1 MKDFIAVS
9 LALTAAAGVSRSDVF
24 GALKASNNDPE
35 ALATNLLQYGE
46 ASDPRDAGDCANMTG
61 YEHCTKC
68 AMPSIQ
74 NLVTSLVA
82 VKTEIWTDQ
91 KTIADQAVNVC
102 NDANPAGRYGGND
115 KCCAAATTA
124 SKYVPAGF
132 AGCTAETFSLESTTP
147 VAVSTGTVGEADA
160 SSNLKY
166 NRDHGFY
173 FEGSGTVQP
182 SSVIQD
188 CCSSTSTCHANE
200 KTLHATAAAAIA
212 DLNTAKEAIEAAT
225 ASNQATEM
233 QIELQKAKLD
243 RTNAGIRKI
252 CLAADHVDAVFTP
265 STTETSTTPVE
276 GDTTEQIA
284 AKCPG
289 DCQVKTI
296 VDRQAARKVKI
307 SAHKAATEK
316 TREVIK
322 KVIKWLDAD
331 NNGDGD
337 ANIFDSHDNVR
348 ADGGKL
354 GNGVKNADGFD
365 SSLALLESATAQTT
379 NADALASLKQATS
392 LLQGAGRDGG
402 TGTNGISKVIELLKQ
417 ILVDF
422 TNQINQLDTYNTQ
435 MDTEEA
441 TELSNLRGQIVNL
454 EAERTAH
461 LQGTQP
467 PEFRI
472 CVCHYDLHPA
482 CSRRLEDGGVGCRVQ
497 AEGGQRREVQK
508 LHDVLRRR
516 DPRQHRG
523 APRPQDGHRHHQ
535 AHHVR
540 DLPGADRRAHRV
552 PDHGSS
558 GREQQRA
565 DGVPDAQPDRRADRR
580 AERCRPR

>member
-322 KVIKWLDAD
+322 KVIK
-331 NNGDGD
+331 
-337 ANIFDSHDNVR
+337 
-348 ADGGKL
+348 
-354 GNGVKNADGFD
+354 
-365 SSLALLESATAQTT
+365 
-379 NADALASLKQATS
+379 
-392 LLQGAGRDGG
+392 
-402 TGTNGISKVIELLKQ
+402 
-417 ILVDF
+417 
-422 TNQINQLDTYNTQ
+422 
-435 MDTEEA
+435 
-441 TELSNLRGQIVNL
+441 
-454 EAERTAH
+454 
-461 LQGTQP
+461 
-467 PEFRI
+467 
-472 CVCHYDLHPA
+472 
-482 CSRRLEDGGVGCRVQ
+482 SRRRQ
-497 AEGGQRREVQK
+497 QRR
-508 LHDVLRRR
+508 RRR
-516 DPRQHRG
+516 KHLRQPRQ
-523 APRPQDGHRHHQ
+523 RP
-535 AHHVR
+535 
-540 DLPGADRRAHRV
+540 
-552 PDHGSS
+552 
-558 GREQQRA
+558 
-565 DGVPDAQPDRRADRR
+565 
-580 AERCRPR
+580 C